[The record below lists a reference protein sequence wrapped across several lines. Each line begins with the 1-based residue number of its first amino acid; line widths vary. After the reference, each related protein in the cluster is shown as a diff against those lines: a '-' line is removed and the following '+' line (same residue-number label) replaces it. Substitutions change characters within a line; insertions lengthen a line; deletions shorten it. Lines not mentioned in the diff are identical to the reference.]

1 MLTDSKQPNM
11 KLRLFILTS
20 LLLFLLVN
28 VTTAQKQYSLEAL
41 EDHPDFDV
49 SVEAKGG
56 YGDQSIVL
64 RITSSH
70 RKDVEL
76 LTPAG
81 TVFFTK
87 DEDHQILITV
97 EEELIAIGKEQQR
110 KKILD
115 GYCTEAS
122 DGVPGAEMAM
132 NYQPT
137 QREKL
142 QHLANFLNRHRGID
156 PHAIQEA
163 VWCVSDGNPLSY
175 IHGEDAKKTKLLTQF
190 VATLTDQDLPW
201 NTVQRRHRIS
211 DGRIESQAVLVT
223 GQITFSTAKETTIKG
238 KILNAEGQVINDDL
252 DTMTLPKTTSARLN
266 FSLSV
271 SGWDPGTYKVIYYD
285 QDGQVLLQ
293 KAFEI

>member
-1 MLTDSKQPNM
+1 MKMRLLTLASLVFCLQANM
-11 KLRLFILTS
+11 AIS
-20 LLLFLLVN
+20 
-28 VTTAQKQYSLEAL
+28 QKQFTLEAL
-41 EDHPDFDV
+41 EDHPDFEV

-64 RITSSH
+64 RISSNH
-70 RKDVEL
+70 RKDIEL
-76 LTPAG
+76 LIPAG

-175 IHGEDAKKTKLLTQF
+175 IHGENAKKTKLLTQF
-190 VATLTDQDLPW
+190 VAALTDQELPW
-201 NTVQRRHRIS
+201 NTVQRRHRIN

-223 GQITFSTAKETTIKG
+223 GQISFSTSKETTIKG
-238 KILNAEGQVINDDL
+238 KILDADGQVINDDL

-271 SGWDPGTYKVIYYD
+271 SGWDAGMYKVIYYD